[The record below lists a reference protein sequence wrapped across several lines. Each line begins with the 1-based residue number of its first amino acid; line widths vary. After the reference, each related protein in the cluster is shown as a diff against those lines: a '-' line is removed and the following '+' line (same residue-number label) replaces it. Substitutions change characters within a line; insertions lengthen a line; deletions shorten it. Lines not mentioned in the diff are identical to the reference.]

1 MYLRKIRPRTTCL
14 YSAASMLE
22 RSLSA
27 ASQSLASK
35 PSDAEEFFA
44 DEELLGFD
52 RAIPGE
58 KLVEFS
64 PVSSGKEQGIRNGV
78 EPFARI
84 RQRRTQVNSSI
95 ARRTAGVTFK

>member
-1 MYLRKIRPRTTCL
+1 MSP
-14 YSAASMLE
+14 SPD
-22 RSLSA
+22 
-27 ASQSLASK
+27 SK

-44 DEELLGFD
+44 DEGLLGFD

-58 KLVEFS
+58 NLVEFS

-95 ARRTAGVTFK
+95 ARGTGGVTFK